1 MTGVKIH
8 PRYFQVEQAKNILG
22 MTMARLEKGRSLTI
36 ALMVETFLQIA
47 IESNRTNDLG
57 TRKLPKFE
65 DNFGKQFVK
74 ALLEVEEEYELTAA
88 ETAMI
93 MIELSTRI
101 QVCAIQV
108 ERHPGDPEKGAN
120 EA

>member
-1 MTGVKIH
+1 M
-8 PRYFQVEQAKNILG
+8 
-22 MTMARLEKGRSLTI
+22 
-36 ALMVETFLQIA
+36 
-47 IESNRTNDLG
+47 
-57 TRKLPKFE
+57 
-65 DNFGKQFVK
+65 
-74 ALLEVEEEYELTAA
+74 EEEYELTAA